1 MSHSDSSDSNGP
13 LHGFVNGEPVGQRT
27 ASARRKSSV
36 LTPRGPTPKR
46 VRPRRQAKLISRP
59 QTPVERRR
67 PPSKSVSS
75 TDGGAGPVTK
85 ASSHRS
91 LEWDEQHDYAP
102 LTLEPEQPLRPNTRH
117 NTTTSTQFDVSRL
130 DLGGTLD
137 LTASEDEFEE
147 AESGTTTASHSIG
160 TVMDMDVSLA
170 QGAASFPVAPPPDQG
185 PDERPQQGAPP
196 PAARPAPPDQGL
208 VERLQQLRLNGDA
221 EVKKALRTIKL
232 ASITW
237 TDDFADVDTGQLSID
252 RLKEKIAR
260 AEQVKSAMQNDIMVL
275 DDEEPAG
282 WTPELSTCANVIKS
296 SYVCFIKIA
305 DRDLV
310 QQINNPVKDPATKV
324 KSKRVNMYTNQVISD
339 IDAVKVLLDTSVSVI
354 PTDETGYLVT
364 LDRANC
370 HRERAKSLMKDA
382 RDLVTDAQDAGL
394 LLQAEALDKAVRS
407 LKEKDVEV
415 QATLLD
421 RKGVFGI
428 LEHSTASPKTVVP
441 VPVFSGNQ
449 TELDY
454 FSFCKQW
461 DLFVLSRHINEN
473 EKFRVLTI
481 TALKGQALNMTKN
494 CETVS
499 EIFSQLKETYGNPRI
514 LLSLKI
520 EELRKLG
527 NCKGENE
534 KMRQWIIDVRGKMND
549 IHKLALGHALTEKL
563 YNSPL
568 SAEVSG
574 SMPTHMVKLF
584 KKDVKAINRFAEI
597 SQKEYWDTLVS
608 FLDKQIEHL
617 TFEVNYAFN
626 CNQFEKKSVER
637 KGDGKKS
644 TIFTSEE
651 VDLPL
656 SEPESVENKAIVRSK
671 RSKTKKQTKVK
682 APSVEISVNYT
693 DPKLTAC
700 PHCPEQ
706 HEYVFYC
713 PIFQASRGKERITT
727 TAKSRACFRCLRSD
741 SQIDFKNRDA
751 WWAAHEVNCVSDWV
765 CTYGKCPNLDVRKQY
780 HFLMCTHHVDEN
792 KEKEREFISE
802 LDKKL
807 IQPGVRFFVNHD
819 IYQFGLRPILPPSRD
834 PNIIDDNPY
843 PSIFMLQYIE
853 AGGEKLLLFFD
864 SGCSGSAVSDRA
876 SKLLNSV
883 TLREGPTNLNVAGG
897 VTMEID
903 GGDETFFLPLNKSDQ
918 VATIT
923 GLRMPSIT
931 TPFPRWN
938 VAGAMAEILP
948 ELDSAFPDHGPLPP
962 YSDIIGGEEVSVM
975 IGIRYARFFPR
986 LLYMLPSGLGV
997 YESQFSA
1004 SNGQT
1009 CVLGGPHKSWLRFK
1023 EEIGF
1028 TNPRSFFSAEARA
1041 YQHACETLHQVITPN
1056 ECVQEIFDEEVPDL
1070 PEGDLV
1076 HHLDVDAF
1084 LEGALDLQD
1093 PSDPWDETYLSD
1105 MGPIVDT
1112 FSTCDRQHCSLHD
1125 TPDSPEFIP
1134 NSWDLSHSMFNLR
1147 DDVARYLDSDATGAD
1162 VTYRCVSCRNCAKCK
1177 NSEVLESA
1185 SLREES
1191 EQALIERCVT
1201 YDVDG
1206 KRLVS
1211 SLPFVLSPKEKL
1223 LPNRYQAEKIFLS
1236 QMKTVSKSDDVRSDV
1251 LASFNKLADKG
1262 YLRSVSSLD
1271 PELQQ
1276 DILDDTQG
1284 AYIIPW
1290 RCVWKENSLSTPC
1303 RIVFDASARTPGGA
1317 SLNCTLAKGENRLNS
1332 LASILLKFRCK
1343 PAAFSTDIRLAY
1355 NQIALDP
1362 AHLKFQK
1369 FLWKK
1374 DLLEESPTE
1383 LFVVMTMIYG
1393 VKPAGNSLVAGFSK
1407 LSDYVMTNHPEY
1419 ASGADALRNSAYVDD
1434 VARGADSPEQAR
1446 ETANS
1451 LDRTL
1456 GFANIEV
1463 KGYTFSGEPPPAEMS
1478 PDGTNVGLLG
1488 LAWAPEADLLS
1499 LDIKPLYFGKPTRG
1513 KLPEF
1518 VRGDILPSLKQNFT
1532 RRNLLGKV
1540 ASVFDPIG
1548 LVTPVMTRFK
1558 LDLHSLVSCK
1568 FGWDEKVPDEYLDRW
1583 VRNLTDIQSLREV
1596 KFQRTVIPA
1605 DAVNTDVELVVS
1617 ADASQHIAVAAVH
1630 ARVLRK
1636 DGSYSCQLVCA
1647 KSKLVK
1653 SLTIPKAEL
1662 RAAVLASHLAHG
1674 VKFALSTQL
1683 QRVIYIVD
1691 SSIVLFW
1698 LSSDERPL
1706 EVLVRNCVIDIRRFS
1721 SPSQWY
1727 HVESCNNIADL
1738 GTRDAAVDELHPDG
1752 EWQNGKP
1759 WMSLPFDQM
1768 PIRTVE
1774 EVRMTGEEKRVAAE
1788 EVKNNNL
1795 NGIMLPLL
1803 VSKVQQRYRMSSY
1816 LVDPCKYNWE
1826 RAARVMGVVVKFALK
1841 ISSERFNPEWI
1852 PAPGL
1857 DGNEIVYR
1865 YRDQDILTRRDIRY
1879 GENYFFWIATRE
1891 VEQLIKTADLKN
1903 TEKRGGIIY
1912 STGRIL
1918 DGTEILSPVQVMFDV
1933 HPLCFVK
1940 PVCERYSPV
1949 SYAIM
1954 AYSHVKDGI
1963 HRSATATLRESRN
1976 YAFILRGRDLA
1987 NEVRA
1992 GCRAC
1997 IRFKSKLVEVEMG
2010 KLSQDRLCI
2019 APPFYHTQ
2027 VDLFG
2032 PLTARCEHNHRAV
2045 VKVWGCT
2052 FKCPATAAISVH
2064 AMPGYSTDHFLQ
2076 CYTRFSS
2083 RYGHPTSL
2091 MIDEGS
2097 QLKLAC
2103 KAMEIN
2109 ITDLTNML
2117 GNKYSVGID
2126 FRTTP
2131 VGGHNQNGVVE
2142 RSIRSVQELFKKVF
2156 AGSKMDITALE
2167 TAFCWISN
2175 QLNNLPLCLG
2185 NRTNN
2190 LDSVDLITPS
2200 RLLLGRAS
2208 TRASGGYA
2216 RISPPSR
2223 LVEKF
2228 DSIFEGWWK
2237 VWEAEKLADY
2247 IPQPSQGNGASVT
2260 VGVGDIVLML
2270 KNPDEVKLGGPV
2282 WQIARVTKVE
2292 TSANDGLVRVA
2303 TCQYKNASEN
2313 VFRYTRRSVR
2323 KLAVIHQ
2330 EDDLDFVQELNAAA
2344 KSVQIQFFLSQD
2356 SMQAV
2361 ETQPDKG

>member
-1 MSHSDSSDSNGP
+1 MSNSEESDTDSP
-13 LHGFVNGEPVGQRT
+13 LLGYVNHEPVSLRSGG
-27 ASARRKSSV
+27 ARRPASV
-36 LTPRGPTPKR
+36 LTPNGPTPKR
-46 VRPRRQAKLISRP
+46 TKPRRRGPVTRPR
-59 QTPVERRR
+59 TPVPKRR
-67 PPSKSVSS
+67 PPSNSVSS
-75 TDGGAGPVTK
+75 TDGAASFIAR
-85 ASSHRS
+85 ASSQRS
-91 LEWDEQHDYAP
+91 LEWDESHDYP
-102 LTLEPEQPLRPNTRH
+102 PHELEPDQSQRRALRH

-130 DLGGTLD
+130 DLRDALDETL
-137 LTASEDEFEE
+137 SDENYEE
-147 AESGTTTASHSIG
+147 AQDGMTSNSASLN
-160 TVMDMDVSLA
+160 TVMDMDVSTALDRDPPPR
-170 QGAASFPVAPPPDQG
+170 QTPEAPPAHQ
-185 PDERPQQGAPP
+185 
-196 PAARPAPPDQGL
+196 PAPPLDQGL
-208 VERLQQLRLNGDA
+208 VEQLQKLKLNGDA

-237 TDDFADVDTGQLSID
+237 TDDYSGVNPSHLTLD
-252 RLKEKIAR
+252 RLKEKIVK
-260 AEQVKSAMQNDIMVL
+260 AEQVKTAMQNDIMVL
-275 DDEEPAG
+275 DDEEPIG
-282 WTPELSTCANVIKS
+282 WTPELSSCASGIKS
-296 SYVCFIKIA
+296 NYVQFIKSG
-305 DRDLV
+305 DRNLV
-310 QQINNPVKDPATKV
+310 DQINNPVKDPATKV
-324 KSKRVNMYTNQVISD
+324 KEKRVNTHTTQVISD
-339 IDAVKVLLDTSVSVI
+339 INTVKVLLDTSVTTI
-354 PTDETGYLVT
+354 PSDESGYLMT
-364 LDRANC
+364 LDRANTY
-370 HRERAKSLMKDA
+370 RERAKDLMQDA
-382 RDLVTDAQDAGL
+382 RDLVSDAQDAGL
-394 LLQAEALDKAVRS
+394 LHQAEALDTAIRS

-428 LEHSTASPKTVVP
+428 VDHATASPKTVVP

-461 DLFVLSRHINEN
+461 ELFVLSRHINEN

-481 TALKGQALNMTKN
+481 TALKGQALNIVKN

-527 NCKGENE
+527 NCKGDNE

-574 SMPTHMVKLF
+574 SMPPYMVKLF
-584 KKDVKAINRFAEI
+584 KKDVKAINKYAEI
-597 SQKEYWDTLVS
+597 GQREYWDTLVT

-626 CNQFEKKSVER
+626 CNQFEKKTFE
-637 KGDGKKS
+637 KKPEAKKQNV
-644 TIFTSEE
+644 FTSDD
-651 VDLPL
+651 VDPAVSD
-656 SEPESVENKAIVRSK
+656 SETVDNKAPVRSK
-671 RSKTKKQTKVK
+671 RGKSKRQPKLSP
-682 APSVEISVNYT
+682 PSVEISVNYT
-693 DPKLTAC
+693 DPKLSAC
-700 PHCPEQ
+700 PHCPDQ
-706 HEYVFYC
+706 HLYVFYC
-713 PIFQASRGKERITT
+713 PVFQASRGKERITV

-741 SQIDFKNRDA
+741 SQIDFKDRDA
-751 WWAAHEVNCVSDWV
+751 WWSAHEVNCVSDWV
-765 CTYGKCPNLDVRKQY
+765 CSYGKCPSLDTRKQY
-780 HFLMCTHHVDEN
+780 HFLMCTHHIDEN

-802 LDKKL
+802 LDKKFV
-807 IQPGVRFFVNHD
+807 QPGVRFFVNQD
-819 IYQFGLRPILPPSRD
+819 IYQFGLRPILPPSSN

-853 AGGEKLLLFFD
+853 AGGKQLLLFFD

-897 VTMEID
+897 VTMEIE
-903 GGDETFFLPLNKSDQ
+903 GGDETFYLPLTDSDQ

-938 VAGAMAEILP
+938 VKGAMVDIMT
-948 ELDSAFPDHGPLPP
+948 ELDNTYPDHPPLPP
-962 YSDIIGGEEVSVM
+962 HPDQVGGECVDVM

-997 YESQFSA
+997 YESQFAA

-1009 CVLGGPHKSWLRFK
+1009 CILGGPHKSWLKYK

-1028 TNPRSFFSAEARA
+1028 SSPRSFFSAEARA
-1041 YQHACETLHQVITPN
+1041 YQHACESVHQVITPN
-1056 ECVQEIFDEEVPDL
+1056 DRIQEIFDEEVRDL
-1070 PEGDLV
+1070 PEGDIAY
-1076 HHLDVDAF
+1076 HFDVDAF
-1084 LEGALDLQD
+1084 LEGDLDLQD
-1093 PSDPWDETYLSD
+1093 PIDPWDTTYLTD
-1105 MGPIVDT
+1105 TGPIHDVFSSCDGHHCDQHDGPDGPEHIPTTWDT
-1112 FSTCDRQHCSLHD
+1112 S
-1125 TPDSPEFIP
+1125 
-1134 NSWDLSHSMFNLR
+1134 NSIYNLR
-1147 DDVARYLDSDATGAD
+1147 DDVARYLESDAAGAD
-1162 VTYRCVSCRNCAKCK
+1162 VTYRCVSCRNCPKCK

-1191 EQALIERCVT
+1191 EQALIENCVT
-1201 YDVDG
+1201 YDADN

-1223 LPNRYQAEKIFLS
+1223 LPNRFQAEKIFCS

-1262 YLRSVSSLD
+1262 YLKPVSSLD
-1271 PELQQ
+1271 PDLQR
-1276 DILDDTQG
+1276 DVLDDTQG

-1362 AHLKFQK
+1362 VHLKFQK

-1374 DLLEESPTE
+1374 DLLEENPTE
-1383 LFVVMTMIYG
+1383 LFVVTTMIYG
-1393 VKPAGNSLVAGFSK
+1393 VKPAGNSLMAGFSK
-1407 LSDYVMTNHPEY
+1407 LSDFVVANHPEH
-1419 ASGADALRNSAYVDD
+1419 APGADALRNSTYVDD
-1434 VARGADSPEQAR
+1434 VAHSADTPEQAKA
-1446 ETANS
+1446 TASS
-1451 LDRTL
+1451 LDQTL
-1456 GFANIEV
+1456 GYANIGV
-1463 KGYTFSGEPPPAEMS
+1463 KGYVFSGEPPPAEMS
-1478 PDGTNVGLLG
+1478 PDGKNVGLLG
-1488 LAWAPEADLLS
+1488 LAWAPEGDTIS

-1513 KLPEF
+1513 KLPDF
-1518 VRGDILPSLKQNFT
+1518 VRGDILPSLEKNFT

-1558 LDLHSLVSCK
+1558 LDLHSLVTCK

-1583 VRNLTDIQSLREV
+1583 VRNLSDIQSLRDIA
-1596 KFQRTVIPA
+1596 FRRTIIPA
-1605 DAVNTDVELVVS
+1605 DAVDTNVELVVS
-1617 ADASQHIAVAAVH
+1617 ADASQHIAVASVH
-1630 ARVLRK
+1630 ARVKRK

-1662 RAAVLASHLAHG
+1662 RAAVLASHLAHS
-1674 VKFALSTQL
+1674 VKFCLSTQL
-1683 QRVIYIVD
+1683 QRTIYVVD

-1727 HVESCNNIADL
+1727 HIDSCNNVADL
-1738 GTRDAAVDELHPDG
+1738 GTRDASVDDLQLDG
-1752 EWQNGKP
+1752 EWQNGKA
-1759 WMSLPFDQM
+1759 WMKLPFDQM

-1774 EVRMTGEEKRVAAE
+1774 EVRLTGEEKRVAAE
-1788 EVKNNNL
+1788 EVKNNSL
-1795 NGIMLPLL
+1795 SGVMLPLL
-1803 VSKVQQRYRMSSY
+1803 VSKVQQRYKMSSY
-1816 LVDPCKYNWE
+1816 LIDPCKYSWG
-1826 RAARVMGVVVKFALK
+1826 RATRVMGVIVKFARK
-1841 ISSERFNPEWI
+1841 VSPNQFKPEWA
-1852 PAPGL
+1852 PAPGI
-1857 DGNEIVYR
+1857 DGCEVVYR
-1865 YRDQDILTRRDIRY
+1865 YRDKDVLSREDIRY
-1879 GENYFFWIATRE
+1879 GENYFFQVATRE
-1891 VEQLIKTADLKN
+1891 VEQLIKSTELKN
-1903 TEKRGGIIY
+1903 TEKRNGIIY

-1918 DGTEILSPVQVMFDV
+1918 DGTEVLAPVQVMFDI

-1940 PVCERYSPV
+1940 PVCDRYSPV

-1954 AYSHVKDGI
+1954 VYSHVKDGI

-1976 YAFILRGRDLA
+1976 FAFILRGRDLA

-1997 IRFKSKLVEVEMG
+1997 IRFKSRLVEVEMG

-2019 APPFYHTQ
+2019 APPFYYTQ

-2032 PLTARCEHNHRAV
+2032 PLTAQCQHNHRSV
-2045 VKVWGCT
+2045 IKVWGCT
-2052 FKCPATAAISVH
+2052 FKCPATAAVSVH

-2083 RYGHPTSL
+2083 RYGHPTRL

-2103 KAMEIN
+2103 KSMEIN
-2109 ITDLTNML
+2109 VTDLTNTL
-2117 GNKYSVGID
+2117 GGRYNVGID

-2142 RSIRSVQELFKKVF
+2142 RSIRSIQELFKKVF
-2156 AGSKMDITALE
+2156 YGLKMDITAIE

-2175 QLNNLPLCLG
+2175 QLNNVPLCLG
-2185 NRTNN
+2185 NRTSN

-2200 RLLLGRAS
+2200 RLILGRAS

-2223 LVEKF
+2223 LVEKMDLVF
-2228 DSIFEGWWK
+2228 QGWWK
-2237 VWEAEKLADY
+2237 IWEAEKLADY
-2247 IPQPSQGNGASVT
+2247 IPQASQGNGASVT

-2270 KNPDEVKLGGPV
+2270 KNPDEVKLGGPI
-2282 WQIARVTKVE
+2282 WRIARVTEVE
-2292 TSANDGLVRVA
+2292 TSASDGLVRVA
-2303 TCQYKNASEN
+2303 TCQYKNPAEKG
-2313 VFRYTRRSVR
+2313 FRYTRRSVR
-2323 KLAVIHQ
+2323 KIAVIHQ
-2330 EDDLDFVQELNAAA
+2330 ENDLDYVQELNAAA